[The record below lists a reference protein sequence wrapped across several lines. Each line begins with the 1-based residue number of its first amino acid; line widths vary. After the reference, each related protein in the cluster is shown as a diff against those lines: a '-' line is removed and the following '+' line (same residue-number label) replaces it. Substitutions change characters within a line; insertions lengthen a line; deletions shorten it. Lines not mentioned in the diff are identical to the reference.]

1 MPQKSRATALLAL
14 TGDDDLN
21 RYMRKRAERKG
32 MLLNEHGLW
41 KWNFSEASKEAE
53 ADSPNNEPSNSSE
66 PSAGVSADGVAS
78 AAIGKVDNSSLLAT
92 GGYWGMVKTPE
103 EADVFKALEMQLIDP
118 SKRNWGFLSGKSK
131 MRPKPKTFSSSFVG
145 L

>member
-1 MPQKSRATALLAL
+1 
-14 TGDDDLN
+14 
-21 RYMRKRAERKG
+21 

-41 KWNFSEASKEAE
+41 KWNFSDAPKDPE
-53 ADSPNNEPSNSSE
+53 ADSSDSSE
-66 PSAGVSADGVAS
+66 PFPGVAGDV
-78 AAIGKVDNSSLLAT
+78 AAATIGNVDASSLLAT
-92 GGYWGMVKTPE
+92 GGYWGMVKTPR

>member
-1 MPQKSRATALLAL
+1 MPQKSRTTALLAL

-41 KWNFSEASKEAE
+41 KWNFSEAPKEPEAE
-53 ADSPNNEPSNSSE
+53 SLESDPPSGSTSV
-66 PSAGVSADGVAS
+66 PAAA
-78 AAIGKVDNSSLLAT
+78 AAISKVDASSPLAT

-103 EADVFKALEMQLIDP
+103 EADVFKSLEMQLIDP
-118 SKRNWGFLSGKSK
+118 TKRNWGFLSGKSK

>member
-1 MPQKSRATALLAL
+1 L

-41 KWNFSEASKEAE
+41 KWNLSEAPKEAE
-53 ADSPNNEPSNSSE
+53 GESPNNEGFNSPEPSN
-66 PSAGVSADGVAS
+66 GVSGGVPV